1 MIGAASLAGVLGPRP
16 TDEVLILDGAMGTE
30 LERRGVP
37 MDTHAWCGLANLTAI
52 NTVRSIHEE
61 NIAAG
66 ADVITTNTFM
76 SGPGPMDR
84 AGASDRFAE
93 GIRNAARVATEA
105 VRSADRAVAIAGS
118 VSCGTWA
125 EPRAGRRLR
134 DDYALRSTCW
144 RSQESI

>member
-1 MIGAASLAGVLGPRP
+1 MTRAPRWPAVLGPRAS
-16 TDEVLILDGAMGTE
+16 DGVLILDGAMGTE

-37 MDTHAWCGLANLTAI
+37 MNTHAWCGLANLTAI
-52 NTVRSIHEE
+52 DTVRSIHEE

-105 VRSADRAVAIAGS
+105 VERADRPVAIAGRS
-118 VSCGTWA
+118 AAKPGRSRA
-125 EPRAGRRLR
+125 RAGGSVTTTRV
-134 DDYALRSTCW
+134 RSTCW
-144 RSQESI
+144 LSQEST